1 MKDLAKSVV
10 ENPKL
15 FGAILAVIAGL
26 VLFIVKFYRKGMQVE
41 VPESVVIF
49 DENLKLY
56 LETLKKGENNI
67 EILDNLIESIERL
80 QNEEI
85 NHIVE
90 TNTIDFSELLKSIRQ
105 YTAEFAKANNYE
117 YNEKDYKTNN
127 IVDFNNYLKL
137 QKKIIKNKAS

>member
-80 QNEEI
+80 QNE
-85 NHIVE
+85 
-90 TNTIDFSELLKSIRQ
+90 
-105 YTAEFAKANNYE
+105 
-117 YNEKDYKTNN
+117 
-127 IVDFNNYLKL
+127 
-137 QKKIIKNKAS
+137 